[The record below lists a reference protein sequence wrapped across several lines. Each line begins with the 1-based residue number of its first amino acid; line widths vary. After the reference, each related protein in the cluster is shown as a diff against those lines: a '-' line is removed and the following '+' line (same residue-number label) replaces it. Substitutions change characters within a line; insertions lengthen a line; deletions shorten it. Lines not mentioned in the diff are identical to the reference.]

1 MLIISQNLT
10 NYEVDIPQDAIFR
23 INLAWVDSIADL
35 ESQLKK
41 ISSPVFLD
49 LPTGR
54 TKPPNNNYSLD
65 QISGIVKENSNIK
78 YFAVS
83 NVESS
88 SDLSIYLDCFG
99 DSLTLVP
106 KIETKKGIDNI
117 AEITEVLS
125 GKIYL
130 MLDHDDLFRDLQ
142 DKGIPPSKFFVIIDK
157 LVDFCDSK
165 SIQLLRMRGVI
176 FSNEDEYF
184 YK

>member
-1 MLIISQNLT
+1 MILISQNLLR
-10 NYEVDIPQDAIFR
+10 YGFSEGGSVIR

-54 TKPPNNNYSLD
+54 TKPPNNNYNLG
-65 QISGIVKENSNIK
+65 QIREIVAENSNIK
-78 YFAVS
+78 YLAVS

-88 SDLSIYLDCFG
+88 SDLSRYMDCFG
-99 DSLTLVP
+99 NSLTLVP
-106 KIETKKGIDNI
+106 KIETKRGIDNI

-142 DKGIPPSKFFVIIDK
+142 QQGIPPSDFFGIIDK
-157 LVDFCDSK
+157 LVTFCSSQ
-165 SIQLLRMRGVI
+165 SIHLLRMRGVI
-176 FSNEDEYF
+176 FSDEDDYF